1 MNEVKVIIVNVITAV
16 LGFLS
21 PIKDFMTAIVILFIL
36 NFLFGLTADMVNG
49 SEWSWKKAFRFI
61 THCLIFFV
69 LAAAVYTCG
78 HYMHNEDGAIQCV
91 SYICYVTFYIYGVNI
106 LRNTRHMLLEG
117 SGMYRVVDILY
128 YVLTL
133 KVVDKIPFLSEYLK
147 KANKEQEEDGDTK
160 EG

>member
-1 MNEVKVIIVNVITAV
+1 M
-16 LGFLS
+16 
-21 PIKDFMTAIVILFIL
+21 
-36 NFLFGLTADMVNG
+36 
-49 SEWSWKKAFRFI
+49 
-61 THCLIFFV
+61 

-147 KANKEQEEDGDTK
+147 KANKEEEDGDTK